1 MKNKIYFLGLI
12 ILAGVF
18 LINCSSGSKT
28 NIQRNSAKEI
38 KVMTFNIRYGSA
50 DDGENRWE
58 KRKFIVFETIRE
70 NYPDLIGFQEA
81 LKFQIDDLLGA
92 LPQYSFIGVGRDDG
106 KTSGEYSCIFYL
118 HNRFIVDT
126 AETFWFSDTPKI
138 PGSKSWGNE
147 ITRICTWGKLFD
159 KFSGKN
165 FYMYNLHL
173 DHMSQ
178 NSREKSTELLVKK
191 ISGGNP
197 NLPLILT
204 GDFNAGENN
213 KAVQNILSYGLID
226 TYRTLHKKTAN
237 EGTFNNFKGDDSS
250 DKIDF
255 IFISKNL
262 KALESKIIKTN
273 WNGRYPSDHFPVTAV
288 IGY

>member
-1 MKNKIYFLGLI
+1 MKNKIYFLVLI

-92 LPQYSFIGVGRDDG
+92 LPQYSFTGVGRDDG

-191 ISGGNP
+191 ISGRNP

-237 EGTFNNFKGDDSS
+237 EGTFNDFKGDDSS

-255 IFISKNL
+255 IFISKNW